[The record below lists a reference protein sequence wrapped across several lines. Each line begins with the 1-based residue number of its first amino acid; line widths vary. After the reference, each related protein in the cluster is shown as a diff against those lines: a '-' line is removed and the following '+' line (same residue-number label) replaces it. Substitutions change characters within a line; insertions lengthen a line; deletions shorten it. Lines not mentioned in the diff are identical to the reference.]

1 MKSVKEFDDRILTV
15 MGGPHAIL
23 VPEDLAD
30 CYADVAVATE
40 GEEAFRDLVEAFEH
54 GRDLAAVPGLVLFRD
69 GAVVRTERRLLIRDL
84 SQLPLPLRSLTRR
97 YRSQY
102 FRGEWKPLAG
112 SYTERGCA
120 YHCTFCCTWLLGG
133 ASYRLRG
140 VEATLRDLA
149 SIDEH
154 YVFMAEDDSM
164 FVPEYSSA
172 LCDAILA
179 SGIRKE
185 YQFYGR
191 SDHVVSHPQ
200 LYEKWKS
207 AGLKQLLIGM
217 EMTTDQDLAKV
228 HKQNTIRHNEEA
240 VKFLTSIGVEVISY
254 FMVDPSTYTE
264 KEFGDLRRYVTG
276 LGLSHPI
283 FFIMTPL
290 PGTQLYRERYREI
303 VADSYDLFDFYH
315 LVIEARLPVP
325 EFYRQFINLYR
336 DCYSAR
342 SSGVE
347 ENSSFSPEVV
357 ARLVARLEQE
367 YEPQLR
373 AGAEVDGMA
382 GGVIGPGRGSLPGKP
397 LGRGPM
403 RFKPAWRKW
412 PARAHAGLG
421 AMGDGSASESPV
433 KLPGAGV

>member
-1 MKSVKEFDDRILTV
+1 
-15 MGGPHAIL
+15 
-23 VPEDLAD
+23 
-30 CYADVAVATE
+30 
-40 GEEAFRDLVEAFEH
+40 
-54 GRDLAAVPGLVLFRD
+54 
-69 GAVVRTERRLLIRDL
+69 
-84 SQLPLPLRSLTRR
+84 
-97 YRSQY
+97 
-102 FRGEWKPLAG
+102 
-112 SYTERGCA
+112 
-120 YHCTFCCTWLLGG
+120 
-133 ASYRLRG
+133 
-140 VEATLRDLA
+140 
-149 SIDEH
+149 
-154 YVFMAEDDSM
+154 
-164 FVPEYSSA
+164 
-172 LCDAILA
+172 
-179 SGIRKE
+179 
-185 YQFYGR
+185 
-191 SDHVVSHPQ
+191 
-200 LYEKWKS
+200 
-207 AGLKQLLIGM
+207 
-217 EMTTDQDLAKV
+217 
-228 HKQNTIRHNEEA
+228 

-373 AGAEVDGMA
+373 AGAEVDGLG
-382 GGVIGPGRGSLPGKP
+382 GGVIGPRRGSLPGKA

-412 PARAHAGLG
+412 PAREHAGWG
-421 AMGDGSASESPV
+421 ATGDGSASESPV